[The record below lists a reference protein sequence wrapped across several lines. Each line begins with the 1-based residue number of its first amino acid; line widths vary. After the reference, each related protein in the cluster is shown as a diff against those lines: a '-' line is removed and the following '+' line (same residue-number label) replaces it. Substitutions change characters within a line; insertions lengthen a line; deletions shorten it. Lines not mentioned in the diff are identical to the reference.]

1 MQETKK
7 LGQIIQQDKSLF
19 MIEGKRE
26 SHLQV
31 LVLFLTEEKIE
42 NPF

>member
-19 MIEGKRE
+19 IIERERE

-31 LVLFLTEEKIE
+31 LVLFLTGE
-42 NPF
+42 N